1 MQDKPPLAPI
11 VMAIVGIGLFAAM
24 DAVMKGASLAVG
36 AFSAFFL
43 RCIIGFCIVA
53 PIWWLTDR
61 RLPEKRVLKI
71 HLVRGFITAFM
82 GWSFFYSLV
91 YLPLAEAIALSFIAP
106 LIALYL
112 AAVLLKEDV
121 HPRAYLAA
129 ILGLAGVAII
139 VAGKLGRADMGDDAL
154 WGLAAL
160 LLSAVLYAWNLVLQR
175 QQALVAKPAEVSM
188 FQNGMVVV
196 VLLAGTPFL
205 LEWPQRET
213 WNYLG
218 AGAVFAVGATLCLSW
233 AYARAEAQR
242 LVPIEYSAFL
252 WAVVFGWFLYDESV
266 TFATIAG
273 AALIVLGCWIA
284 TRHKEKADRNQP
296 IDPIH

>member
-43 RCIIGFCIVA
+43 RCIIGF
-53 PIWWLTDR
+53 
-61 RLPEKRVLKI
+61 
-71 HLVRGFITAFM
+71 F
-82 GWSFFYSLV
+82 
-91 YLPLAEAIALSFIAP
+91 
-106 LIALYL
+106 
-112 AAVLLKEDV
+112 KEDV